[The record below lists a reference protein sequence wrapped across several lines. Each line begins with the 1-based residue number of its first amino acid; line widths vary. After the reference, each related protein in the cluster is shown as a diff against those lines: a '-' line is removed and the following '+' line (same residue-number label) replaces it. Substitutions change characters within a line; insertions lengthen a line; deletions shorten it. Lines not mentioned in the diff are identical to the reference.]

1 MADATQSLAFAFG
14 IGALVASVSARLRIP
29 AVLPLLVAGVLA
41 GPAGLGIVDLASVAG
56 LFRAIVAL
64 SIGLLVFE
72 GGLHLDRKELGRAPR
87 AVVGLLT
94 LGATVTLGG
103 SMAVGM
109 RQLGLEWPIALL
121 FGALLV
127 VTGPTVVQPILRA
140 VRLSPRLRSVL
151 GAEAILIDPIG
162 VLCAVAA
169 LEVALAY
176 YRGAF
181 GGSWPTI
188 LVGFGVPFLSGVGV
202 GAAAGALG
210 LVVFRVLGAR
220 LGPNVAAVG
229 ICMLAIGVGERITH
243 EGGLVA
249 ATVAGVILSN
259 LQVVKTSDLRRFK
272 EQIATILVGMLFVLL
287 ASSFDV
293 GALEALGRREYLA
306 AALVLFAIRPL
317 AVLLATARS
326 RLLWRERAFAAL
338 FAPRGVVAASVAAL
352 TVTELESVFAPLPN
366 GPALAEQLRLVN
378 ALIVL
383 LIAGSVAWAT
393 IAAWP
398 LGWLLGV
405 LGGAPSGVAI
415 VGAHGLGRAVGRALR
430 QEGVEVILL
439 DSNAA
444 RVLSASACGLDAE
457 VIDAT
462 DTAALAGAL
471 REREIGWLLGWT
483 GNADV
488 DRIVERWGRAA
499 FGDGHATM
507 ALPTPPGGSG
517 ARAHALSERPSVL
530 RELDAACADGV
541 LRPQFAQAGD
551 SADAGIGAVLALR
564 DAVVVGFADYA
575 GSAKR
580 TRYLRLVRADDAS
593 AKAPTGDALPVPD
606 AEAVEPSEPATAN
619 GPDGHAR

>member
-1 MADATQSLAFAFG
+1 
-14 IGALVASVSARLRIP
+14 
-29 AVLPLLVAGVLA
+29 
-41 GPAGLGIVDLASVAG
+41 
-56 LFRAIVAL
+56 
-64 SIGLLVFE
+64 
-72 GGLHLDRKELGRAPR
+72 
-87 AVVGLLT
+87 
-94 LGATVTLGG
+94 
-103 SMAVGM
+103 
-109 RQLGLEWPIALL
+109 
-121 FGALLV
+121 
-127 VTGPTVVQPILRA
+127 
-140 VRLSPRLRSVL
+140 
-151 GAEAILIDPIG
+151 
-162 VLCAVAA
+162 
-169 LEVALAY
+169 
-176 YRGAF
+176 
-181 GGSWPTI
+181 
-188 LVGFGVPFLSGVGV
+188 
-202 GAAAGALG
+202 
-210 LVVFRVLGAR
+210 
-220 LGPNVAAVG
+220 
-229 ICMLAIGVGERITH
+229 
-243 EGGLVA
+243 
-249 ATVAGVILSN
+249 
-259 LQVVKTSDLRRFK
+259 
-272 EQIATILVGMLFVLL
+272 
-287 ASSFDV
+287 
-293 GALEALGRREYLA
+293 
-306 AALVLFAIRPL
+306 
-317 AVLLATARS
+317 
-326 RLLWRERAFAAL
+326 
-338 FAPRGVVAASVAAL
+338 
-352 TVTELESVFAPLPN
+352 VFAPLPN

-444 RVLSASACGLDAE
+444 RVLSARACGLDAE

-507 ALPTPPGGSG
+507 ALPTPPGGSD
-517 ARAHALSERPSVL
+517 ARAHALSERPTVL
-530 RELDAACADGV
+530 RELDAGCADGV

-593 AKAPTGDALPVPD
+593 AKALAGDALPVPD